1 VETKNLNAFLMTI
14 ARAPGRPVADRC
26 AELTYAL
33 ECAAR

>member
-14 ARAPGRPVADRC
+14 ERASGRAVGDRC

-33 ECAAR
+33 ECVAR